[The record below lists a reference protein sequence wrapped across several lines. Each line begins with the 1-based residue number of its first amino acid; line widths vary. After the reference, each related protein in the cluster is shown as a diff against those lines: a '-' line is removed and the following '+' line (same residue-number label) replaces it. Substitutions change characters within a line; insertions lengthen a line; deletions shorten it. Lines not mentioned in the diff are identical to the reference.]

1 MEIRKTF
8 KVYIFLL
15 VLTGALAGCFT
26 LAHQIFKSK
35 EIASYENFYKNE
47 EKIALDVLKPIW
59 HEPNPEVNLNKERIN
74 VLVIEGGAA
83 KGLYAVRILDY
94 LEKKTGKP
102 ISELYDVMG
111 GTSIGSFIVSALS
124 TEEKGKPKYSAEYF
138 IKIFPKLAQK
148 ALYPSWKQVLL
159 SGFGLFSPLINTQEY
174 IDLLRSIYGDI
185 PTSKTLNHLVLYG
198 LNFSTSKIQVFHSR
212 GNSLETADPLLY
224 QLIGGT
230 ISFFGLFP
238 PNKVLLSPLYS
249 PQFIGDAALV
259 LNNPV
264 ETVMMDLLKM
274 YPDKK
279 FLVTYIVIAPKQMP
293 DTVNFP
299 YYSGHFEAERLYMG
313 PLIGTAQ
320 NQLIRKSMQSLSS
333 IYKFDLL
340 FEIGLKQNVEW
351 VQLDPFDFSDKNI
364 EKINDFSKLILHEN
378 KEALDSLAIEL
389 LKQ

>member
-15 VLTGALAGCFT
+15 VLIGALAGCFT

-148 ALYPSWKQVLL
+148 ALNPSWKQVLL

-198 LNFSTSKIQVFHSR
+198 LNFSTSKIQAFHSR

-264 ETVMMDLLKM
+264 ETVMIDLLKM

-279 FLVTYIVIAPKQMP
+279 FLVTYIVMETKQYP

-299 YYSGHFEAERLYMG
+299 FNLGKLKAERMYGSLTG
-313 PLIGTAQ
+313 VAQ

-333 IYKFDLL
+333 VYKFDLL
-340 FEIGLKQNVEW
+340 FEIGLKQNMEW
-351 VQLDPFDFSDKNI
+351 REINSFDFSEKNI
-364 EKINDFSKLILHEN
+364 EKIDDFSKLILREN

>member
-15 VLTGALAGCFT
+15 VLIVALAGCFT

-198 LNFSTSKIQVFHSR
+198 LNFSTSKIQAFHSR

-264 ETVMMDLLKM
+264 ETVMIDLLKM

-279 FLVTYIVIAPKQMP
+279 FLVTYIVMETKQYP

-299 YYSGHFEAERLYMG
+299 FNLGKLKAERMYGSLTG
-313 PLIGTAQ
+313 VAQ

-333 IYKFDLL
+333 VYKFDLL
-340 FEIGLKQNVEW
+340 FEIGLKQNMEW
-351 VQLDPFDFSDKNI
+351 REINSFDFSEKNI
-364 EKINDFSKLILHEN
+364 EKIDDFSKLILREN

>member
-15 VLTGALAGCFT
+15 VLIGALAGCFT

-198 LNFSTSKIQVFHSR
+198 LNFSTSKIQAFHSR

-264 ETVMMDLLKM
+264 ETVMIDLLKM

-279 FLVTYIVIAPKQMP
+279 FLVTYIVMETKQYP

-299 YYSGHFEAERLYMG
+299 FNLGKLKAERMYGSLTG
-313 PLIGTAQ
+313 VAQ

-333 IYKFDLL
+333 VYKFDLL
-340 FEIGLKQNVEW
+340 FEIGLKQNMEW
-351 VQLDPFDFSDKNI
+351 REINSFDFSEKNI
-364 EKINDFSKLILHEN
+364 EKIDDFSKLILREN

>member
-15 VLTGALAGCFT
+15 VLIGALAGCFT

-138 IKIFPKLAQK
+138 IKFFPKLAQK

-159 SGFGLFSPLINTQEY
+159 SGFGIFSPLINTQEY

-198 LNFSTSKIQVFHSR
+198 LNFSTSKIQAFHSR

-249 PQFIGDAALV
+249 PQFIGDAALI

-264 ETVMMDLLKM
+264 ETVMIDLLKM

-279 FLVTYIVIAPKQMP
+279 FLVTYIVMETKQYP

-299 YYSGHFEAERLYMG
+299 FNLGKLKAERMYG
-313 PLIGTAQ
+313 SLIGVAQ

-333 IYKFDLL
+333 VYKFDLL
-340 FEIGLKQNVEW
+340 FEIGLKQNIEW
-351 VQLDPFDFSDKNI
+351 REINSFDFSEKNI
-364 EKINDFSKLILHEN
+364 EKIDDFSKLILREN